1 MIFLNKVLY
10 SSGEKVVEQ
19 EVRKESFTQKKTKK
33 KGCRTFKHVIFIL
46 IK

>member
-10 SSGEKVVEQ
+10 SSGEKVVKQ
-19 EVRKESFTQKKTKK
+19 KVRKEYFIKKKTTK
-33 KGCRTFKHVIFIL
+33 KGCRIFKHVIFIL